1 MCGSRSVIIGGVF
14 MAIPNDPF
22 ILFSWINTQLRDKY
36 PSLESLCDDMNED
49 IDKITDKL
57 KAAGFEYDRDRNC
70 FR

>member
-1 MCGSRSVIIGGVF
+1 